1 LKFEGGE
8 MSQIVLLKEV
18 EKYAG
23 KYVAKKT
30 FRDEDAITA
39 GDDPVNVYNDAKKK
53 GVDDPVIFYVPK
65 KDVVNI
71 Y

>member
-1 LKFEGGE
+1 MEV
-8 MSQIVLLKEV
+8 VLLKNAER
-18 EKYAG
+18 YAG

-30 FRDEDAITA
+30 FRDEGVVSS
-39 GDDPVNVYNDAKKK
+39 GDDPVRVYDDAIKQ

-65 KDVVNI
+65 KDVVHI